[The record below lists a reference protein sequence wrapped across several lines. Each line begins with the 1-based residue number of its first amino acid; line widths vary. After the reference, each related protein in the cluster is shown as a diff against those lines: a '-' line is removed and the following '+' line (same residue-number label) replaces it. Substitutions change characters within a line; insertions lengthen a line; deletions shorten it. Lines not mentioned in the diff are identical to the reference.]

1 MRAFVAVAEEG
12 TFTGAA
18 DRLVV
23 VQSAISSTIRTLERE
38 LGTALFER
46 TTRRVELTDAGR
58 ALLPEALRTIEA
70 ARLAVDAVDQVKGGI
85 RGTVSV
91 GIMQS
96 AAGRGV
102 SVPRLIAR
110 FQDAHPLVAVTARH
124 VGGSQFL
131 AEHVRD
137 GDLDLGILSL
147 PNEFPGL
154 TLTELGR
161 EPMLLACP
169 PWHPLAR
176 RESVSV
182 AELVDE
188 PFVDAPGGW
197 GTRLAADQLFAAAGL
212 TRTVSFEVNDTLS
225 IVEFVAEGLAL
236 ALLPRS
242 ITEFLPAVRL
252 VPLEGEAPVF
262 RTLLASS
269 ASRRARAAVVAF
281 SQFVL
286 ANAPSPPPA
295 RHQIGRSDGG

>member
-91 GIMQS
+91 GVMQS

-154 TLTELGR
+154 SLTELGR
-161 EPMLLACP
+161 EPMPTLASARAARERVRCRTRRRAVRRRSRRLG
-169 PWHPLAR
+169 HPLGR
-176 RESVSV
+176 R
-182 AELVDE
+182 
-188 PFVDAPGGW
+188 
-197 GTRLAADQLFAAAGL
+197 
-212 TRTVSFEVNDTLS
+212 
-225 IVEFVAEGLAL
+225 
-236 ALLPRS
+236 
-242 ITEFLPAVRL
+242 PAVRGGG
-252 VPLEGEAPVF
+252 PHADGE
-262 RTLLASS
+262 L
-269 ASRRARAAVVAF
+269 
-281 SQFVL
+281 
-286 ANAPSPPPA
+286 
-295 RHQIGRSDGG
+295 